1 MSAKRRKQTVKV
13 NLSDSPETAAEVLFD
28 GLRPVLTDIFM
39 RTADSDYGVRFLAF
53 FTARV
58 IGFFAGA
65 VGPEAALFVIR
76 RISLELS
83 SELRRQH

>member
-1 MSAKRRKQTVKV
+1 MSAKRRQQTVTV
-13 NLSDSPETAAEVLFD
+13 NLSDSPDMAAKVIFD
-28 GLRPVLTDIFM
+28 WLRPVLTNIFM

-58 IGFFAGA
+58 IGFFASA

-76 RISLELS
+76 RISLDLS
-83 SELRRQH
+83 SERRRQH